1 MTQEQFIQCCKTQG
15 NLDLEAWDV
24 MLWQPLKDVHAWWS
38 RQSSSMQAF
47 TAFLLGRSQP
57 AFARWIAVAAG
68 VAEAELGV
76 AFGAALIAVVAGL
89 GLGTAMDVIGRCG
102 IMDLEEDPPSA

>member
-1 MTQEQFIQCCKTQG
+1 MTHDQFVQCCKTQG
-15 NLDLEAWDV
+15 NLDLEVWDV
-24 MLWQPLKDVHAWWS
+24 ALWQPLRDVYAWWS
-38 RQSSSMQAF
+38 RQSSGTQSF

-76 AFGAALIAVVAGL
+76 AFGAALIAVAAGI
-89 GLGTAMDVIGRCG
+89 GLGTALDVIGRCG
-102 IMDLEEDPPSA
+102 IMDLEEEPPVA